1 MRTFRNKAGFVCHVI
16 AAVLLT
22 HTAMADTTIRLG
34 GSDDASRTVIQVKD
48 HMARMSQAGQPGH
61 VLFDRA
67 RHVAIY
73 VDPVMREYR
82 EIDQQQLDKYAEII
96 AMLRQQMELLS
107 AQMKNMPAEQRA
119 FIEQQMGIPA
129 GGLPDLEVLSTEP
142 RGFHDVAGFRCQ
154 SQVLFKDRQPIGE
167 VCLATAADAGMSA
180 SDFATLM
187 AMMNFMRD
195 LASTTQKLVGE
206 LGENSRLL
214 LSGLQGV
221 PVAMKDYQNRK
232 EYRVTEVSS
241 KTIGA
246 DVFNSYL
253 SYNKQDLLLDM
264 PVR

>member
-1 MRTFRNKAGFVCHVI
+1 MLKAVI
-16 AAVLLT
+16 TGHICAAVLLSQ
-22 HTAMADTTIRLG
+22 AVMADTTIRLG
-34 GSDDASRTVIQVKD
+34 GSNDASRTVIQVKD
-48 HMARMSQAGQPGH
+48 HMARMAQAGQPGH
-61 VLFDRA
+61 VLFDRT

-73 VDPVMREYR
+73 VDPVKQEYR

-96 AMLRQQMELLS
+96 TMLRQQMELLS
-107 AQMKNMPAEQRA
+107 AQMQNLPAAQRA

-129 GGLPDLEVLSTEP
+129 GGLPDLEVVTTEA
-142 RGFHDVAGFRCQ
+142 RGVHDVAGFRCQ
-154 SQVLFKDRQPIGE
+154 LQVLFKDLQPIGE
-167 VCLATAADAGMSA
+167 VCLAAAADAGMSEG
-180 SDFATLM
+180 DFATLM
-187 AMMNFMRD
+187 AMMNFMRE

-221 PVAMKDYQNRK
+221 PVAMRDYQNQK

-264 PVR
+264 PMR

>member
-1 MRTFRNKAGFVCHVI
+1 MLKTVFTTHLC
-16 AAVLLT
+16 AAMLLT
-22 HTAMADTTIRLG
+22 HAAMADTTIRLG

-48 HMARMSQAGQPGH
+48 HMARMAQAGQPGH
-61 VLFDRA
+61 VLFDRV

-73 VDPVMREYR
+73 VDPVKQEYR

-96 AMLRQQMELLS
+96 TMLRQQMELLS
-107 AQMKNMPAEQRA
+107 AQMQNLPAAQRA

-129 GGLPDLEVLSTEP
+129 GGLPDLEVLTTEA
-142 RGFHDVAGFRCQ
+142 RGVHDVAGFRCQ
-154 SQVLFKDRQPIGE
+154 LQVLFKDQQPIGE
-167 VCLATAADAGMSA
+167 VCLATAADAGMSG

-187 AMMNFMRD
+187 AMMNFMRE

-221 PVAMKDYQNRK
+221 PVAMRDYENQK

-241 KTIGA
+241 KSIGA
-246 DVFNSYL
+246 EVFNSYL

-264 PVR
+264 PMR

>member
-1 MRTFRNKAGFVCHVI
+1 MLKAVLTGHVC
-16 AAVLLT
+16 AAVLLA
-22 HTAMADTTIRLG
+22 HAAVADTTIRLG

-48 HMARMSQAGQPGH
+48 HMARMAQAGQPGH
-61 VLFDRA
+61 VLFDRT

-73 VDPVMREYR
+73 VDPVKQEYR

-96 AMLRQQMELLS
+96 TLLRQQMELLS
-107 AQMKNMPAEQRA
+107 AQMQNLPAAQRA

-129 GGLPDLEVLSTEP
+129 GGLPDLEVMTTEA
-142 RGFHDVAGFRCQ
+142 RGFHNVAGFRCQ
-154 SQVLFKDRQPIGE
+154 SQILFKDQQPIGE
-167 VCLATAADAGMSA
+167 VCLATAADAGMSGN
-180 SDFATLM
+180 DFSTLM

-221 PVAMKDYQNRK
+221 PVAMKDYQNQK

-241 KTIGA
+241 KSINA
-246 DVFNSYL
+246 DVFNSFL

>member
-1 MRTFRNKAGFVCHVI
+1 MLKTIFTGHAI
-16 AAVLLT
+16 AAMLL
-22 HTAMADTTIRLG
+22 AFPVMADTTIRLG

-48 HMARMSQAGQPGH
+48 HMARMAQAGQPGH

-73 VDPVMREYR
+73 VDPAKQEYR

-96 AMLRQQMELLS
+96 TMLRQQMELLS
-107 AQMKNMPAEQRA
+107 AQMQNLPAAQRA

-129 GGLPDLEVLSTEP
+129 GGLPDLEVLTTEA
-142 RGFHDVAGFRCQ
+142 RGTHDVAGFKCQ
-154 SQVLFKDRQPIGE
+154 LQVLYKNQQPIGE
-167 VCLATAADAGMSA
+167 VCLATAADAGMSEN
-180 SDFATLM
+180 DFATLM
-187 AMMNFMRD
+187 AMMNFMRE

-221 PVAMKDYQNRK
+221 PVAMRDYQNQK

-246 DVFNSYL
+246 EVFNSYL
-253 SYNKQDLLLDM
+253 TYNKQDLLLDM
-264 PVR
+264 PMR

>member
-1 MRTFRNKAGFVCHVI
+1 MLKPSLIFHIMF
-16 AAVLLT
+16 AALLAEST
-22 HTAMADTTIRLG
+22 MADTTIRLG

-48 HMARMSQAGQPGH
+48 YMARMSQSGQPGH
-61 VLFDRA
+61 VLFDKS

-73 VDPVMREYR
+73 VDPVKQEYR

-96 AMLRQQMELLS
+96 AMLRQQLEQLS
-107 AQMKNMPAEQRA
+107 AQMQNLPAAQRA

-129 GGLPDLEVLSTEP
+129 GGLPDLEVMGTEQ

-154 SQVLFKDRQPIGE
+154 LQVLLRNQQPIGE
-167 VCLATAADAGMSA
+167 VCLATAADAGMSD

-187 AMMNFMRD
+187 AMMNFMRE
-195 LASTTQKLVGE
+195 LAATTQKMVGE

-221 PVAMKDYQNRK
+221 PVAMMDYQNQK
-232 EYRVTEVSS
+232 KYRVTEVSS
-241 KTIGA
+241 ETISA
-246 DVFNSYL
+246 DVFNSYRV
-253 SYNKQDLLLDM
+253 YNKQDLLLDM

>member
-1 MRTFRNKAGFVCHVI
+1 MLKTIFTGHAI
-16 AAVLLT
+16 AAMLL
-22 HTAMADTTIRLG
+22 ASPVMADTTIRLG

-48 HMARMSQAGQPGH
+48 HMARMAQAGQPGH

-73 VDPVMREYR
+73 VDPVKQEYR

-96 AMLRQQMELLS
+96 TLLRQQMELLS
-107 AQMKNMPAEQRA
+107 AQMQNLPAAQRA

-129 GGLPDLEVLSTEP
+129 GGLPDLEVLTTEA
-142 RGFHDVAGFRCQ
+142 RGTHDVAGFKCQ
-154 SQVLFKDRQPIGE
+154 LQVLYKNQQPIGE
-167 VCLATAADAGMSA
+167 VCLATAADAGMSEN
-180 SDFATLM
+180 DFATLM
-187 AMMNFMRD
+187 AMMNFMRE

-221 PVAMKDYQNRK
+221 PVAMRDYQNQK

-246 DVFNSYL
+246 EVFNSYL
-253 SYNKQDLLLDM
+253 TYNKQDLLLDM
-264 PVR
+264 PMR

>member
-1 MRTFRNKAGFVCHVI
+1 MLRTLFSGHAI

-22 HTAMADTTIRLG
+22 HTALADTTIRLG
-34 GSDDASRTVIQVKD
+34 GSDDVSRTVIQVKD
-48 HMARMSQAGQPGH
+48 HMARMAQAGQPGH

-73 VDPVMREYR
+73 VDPVKQEYR

-96 AMLRQQMELLS
+96 TMLRQQMELLS
-107 AQMKNMPAEQRA
+107 SQMQNLPAAQRA

-129 GGLPDLEVLSTEP
+129 GGLPDLEVLTTEA
-142 RGFHDVAGFRCQ
+142 RGVHDVAGFRCQ
-154 SQVLFKDRQPIGE
+154 LQVLFKDQQPIGE
-167 VCLATAADAGMSA
+167 VCLTTAADAGMSE

-187 AMMNFMRD
+187 AMMNFMRE
-195 LASTTQKLVGE
+195 LASTTQKLVGQ

-221 PVAMKDYQNRK
+221 PVAMRDYQNRK

-241 KTIGA
+241 KTISA
-246 DVFNSYL
+246 EVFNSYL

-264 PVR
+264 PMR

>member
-1 MRTFRNKAGFVCHVI
+1 MLKTVFTAHIC
-16 AAVLLT
+16 AAVLLSQ
-22 HTAMADTTIRLG
+22 AVMADTTIRLG

-48 HMARMSQAGQPGH
+48 HMARMAQVGQPGH

-73 VDPVMREYR
+73 VDPVKQEYR

-96 AMLRQQMELLS
+96 TMLRQQMELLS
-107 AQMKNMPAEQRA
+107 AQMQNLPAAQRA

-129 GGLPDLEVLSTEP
+129 GGLPDLEILTTEA
-142 RGFHDVAGFRCQ
+142 RGFHEVAGFRCQ
-154 SQVLFKDRQPIGE
+154 LQVLFKDLQPIGE
-167 VCLATAADAGMSA
+167 VCLATAADAGMSGN
-180 SDFATLM
+180 DFATLM
-187 AMMNFMRD
+187 AMMNFMRE

-221 PVAMKDYQNRK
+221 PVAMRDYQNQK

-241 KTIGA
+241 KTLDA
-246 DVFNSYL
+246 EVFNSYL
-253 SYNKQDLLLDM
+253 TYNKQDLLLDM